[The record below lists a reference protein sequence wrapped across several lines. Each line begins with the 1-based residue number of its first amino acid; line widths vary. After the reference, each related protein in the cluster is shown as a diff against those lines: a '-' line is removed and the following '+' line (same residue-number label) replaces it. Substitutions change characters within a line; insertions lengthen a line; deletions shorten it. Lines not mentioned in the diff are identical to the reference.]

1 MENFPLEFTDIFCAE
16 IFQNFDGR
24 RSQIKWMKSKY
35 EVRKVKKERSSSR
48 RDSVVMLY
56 IVVKRM
62 DSRERLIRVQIL
74 VVSLTSCVTLVSLL
88 N

>member
-1 MENFPLEFTDIFCAE
+1 
-16 IFQNFDGR
+16 
-24 RSQIKWMKSKY
+24 MKSKY
-35 EVRKVKKERSSSR
+35 EVMKVKKERSSRR

-56 IVVKRM
+56 IVVKGM

-74 VVSLTSCVTLVSLL
+74 VVSLTSCVTLVRLL